1 MTKRKIKLLILYL
14 LFSSSIIFS
23 QKIYV
28 GVTGGLHFADM
39 EFKMS
44 GVKSVDIVTV
54 YGAGGV
60 VGIPI
65 FLNTYLQIEP
75 KYLQKGGLIKL
86 KENGLEEIKAKT
98 GYLEIPTLIRL
109 PVGEKFH
116 LLVGPTLGYM
126 LSSDLES
133 EFGGKT
139 FKANAE
145 KIMNNFDLGLTIG
158 GGLSI
163 PVLIGDL
170 FLDGR
175 YTYGITDISDD
186 GTANLKAGDRIFP
199 FEIDKDAE
207 TFNRGF
213 KIMLGFTIP
222 LGF

>member
-1 MTKRKIKLLILYL
+1 
-14 LFSSSIIFS
+14 
-23 QKIYV
+23 
-28 GVTGGLHFADM
+28 M

-54 YGAGGV
+54 YGVGAV

-65 FLNTYLQIEP
+65 FLNMYLQIEP

-86 KENGLEEIKAKT
+86 KENGLEVKSET
-98 GYLEIPTLIRL
+98 GYLEIPVLIRF

-116 LLVGPTLGYM
+116 ILAGPTLGYM
-126 LSSDLES
+126 LSSDMES
-133 EFGGKT
+133 EFGGNT
-139 FKANAE
+139 FRANAE

-186 GTANLKAGDRIFP
+186 GTANLQFRESIIP
-199 FEIDKDAE
+199 FVIDKDAE

>member
-75 KYLQKGGLIKL
+75 KYLQKGGLIRL
-86 KENGLEEIKAKT
+86 KENGLEIKAKT
-98 GYLEIPTLIRL
+98 GYLEIPALIRL
-109 PVGEKFH
+109 PIGEKFH
-116 LLVGPTLGYM
+116 LLAGPTLGYI

-133 EFGGKT
+133 EFGGHT
-139 FKANAE
+139 FRANA
-145 KIMNNFDLGLTIG
+145 KKVLNNFDLGLTIG

-186 GTANLKAGDRIFP
+186 GTANLKFRERIIP

-222 LGF
+222 LGL